1 MALTILLFTQSGC
14 LNCEVMRIFLEAK
27 GITFEERDMSLD
39 TTARAELLET
49 YHSRTAPTVV
59 ILTASGA
66 EVIEGF
72 DPDRLDQAWHRTQQI
87 ARAHNRILFAATC
100 SSLRPHSFGGSPR
113 LWAVPSSQEG

>member
-1 MALTILLFTQSGC
+1 VALTILLFTQSGC
-14 LNCEVMRIFLEAK
+14 LNCEVMKIFLEAK

-59 ILTASGA
+59 ILTDSGA

-72 DPDRLDQAWHRTQQI
+72 DPDRLDQF
-87 ARAHNRILFAATC
+87 LSAA
-100 SSLRPHSFGGSPR
+100 
-113 LWAVPSSQEG
+113 